1 MSKTPP
7 FLTLALTL
15 NSVDDCDYQRAFAA
29 LDELNLT
36 SLKQFF
42 KENYLQVFKTIY
54 KNSFFKCLLHLKGKS
69 LYSSIV

>member
-1 MSKTPP
+1 MIYCCLFFHVSKTPL

-15 NSVDDCDYQRAFAA
+15 NSVDDCDYKRAFAA

-42 KENYLQVFKTIY
+42 KENYLQVFKTI
-54 KNSFFKCLLHLKGKS
+54 
-69 LYSSIV
+69 

>member
-1 MSKTPP
+1 MSKTPL

-42 KENYLQVFKTIY
+42 KENYLQVFKTI
-54 KNSFFKCLLHLKGKS
+54 
-69 LYSSIV
+69 